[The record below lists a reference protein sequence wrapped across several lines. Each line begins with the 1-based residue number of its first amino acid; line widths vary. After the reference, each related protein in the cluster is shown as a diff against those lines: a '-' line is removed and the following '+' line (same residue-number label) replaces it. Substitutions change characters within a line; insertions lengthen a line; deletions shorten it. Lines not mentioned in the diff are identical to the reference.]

1 MARLGVKAGLSL
13 LFLALAG
20 CDRDPPPPKPA
31 DPPPVASF
39 ARALGIDAGELE
51 PSVDPPAPAGD
62 LKAELA
68 AFTTVDA
75 CVAQRAAGD
84 PVVGDALEAIGYDT
98 LIRDACR
105 LLDAAK
111 SQDAKRCAD
120 IIASTLK
127 ARCEASVAELAAQPE
142 ACPFDVPTRP
152 ELGRDAACLA
162 LATHDASLCD
172 AALDRTARV
181 TCAALATHD
190 AAPCKKLALRGD
202 QARCARDEQRWA
214 TVLPVADA
222 PPRAGGAPSG
232 KVSLTGDAGAFASD
246 AFALEVS
253 RGVVVLERLDG
264 AHVVV
269 GSLNKGGAGF
279 IAASPNAPKT
289 FAFEVVAPA
298 DPKKAHLEHA
308 QLDVPGHSPVD
319 VGGSRAG
326 AFVVHVTRLEKRR
339 GGVVELTLEGSLA
352 DGLAVK
358 AEVTTF
364 VRDLVSASAMLGLPR
379 SLVDHETRPPEGRP
393 VGDPGG
399 MR

>member
-1 MARLGVKAGLSL
+1 M
-13 LFLALAG
+13 
-20 CDRDPPPPKPA
+20 
-31 DPPPVASF
+31 
-39 ARALGIDAGELE
+39 DAGELE
-51 PSVDPPAPAGD
+51 PSVDPPPPAGD
-62 LKAELA
+62 LKAELD

-98 LIRDACR
+98 LVRDACR

-111 SQDAKRCAD
+111 SRDPKRCAD
-120 IIASTLK
+120 VLASTLK
-127 ARCEASVAELAAQPE
+127 ARCEAAAAELAGNPE
-142 ACPFDVPTRP
+142 ACPFDLPSRP

-162 LATHDASLCD
+162 LATRDASLCD

-190 AAPCKKLALRGD
+190 PAPCKKLPMRAD
-202 QARCARDEQRWA
+202 QLRCARDEQRWA
-214 TVLPVADA
+214 AVLPVADA
-222 PPRAGGAPSG
+222 PPRDGGAPWG
-232 KVSLTGDAGAFASD
+232 KVSLTGDAGAFACD
-246 AFALEVS
+246 AFPLDVS

-269 GSLNKGGAGF
+269 GSLNNGGAGF

-298 DPKKAHLEHA
+298 DPKKALLEHA

-319 VGGSRAG
+319 VAGSRAG
-326 AFVVHVTRLEKRR
+326 AFVVRVARLEKRR
-339 GGVVELTLEGSLA
+339 GGVVELILRGSLQEGV
-352 DGLAVK
+352 DVRV
-358 AEVTTF
+358 EVTTF
-364 VRDLVSASAMLGLPR
+364 VRDVVSSSAMLGLPKGGAQPPR
-379 SLVDHETRPPEGRP
+379 ADRP
-393 VGDPGG
+393 DG

>member
-1 MARLGVKAGLSL
+1 VKAALSL
-13 LFLALAG
+13 LFLALGA
-20 CDRDPPPPKPA
+20 CDDDPPAKKAAEPA
-31 DPPPVASF
+31 PVASV

-62 LKAELA
+62 LKAELE

-98 LIRDACR
+98 LVRDACR

-111 SQDAKRCAD
+111 NRDAKRCGD

-127 ARCEASVAELAAQPE
+127 ARCEASVAELAGKPE
-142 ACPFDVPTRP
+142 ACPFDVPSRA
-152 ELGRDAACLA
+152 ELGRDATCLA
-162 LATHDASLCD
+162 LATQDASLCN

-190 AAPCKKLALRGD
+190 AAPCQKLPARAD
-202 QARCARDEQRWA
+202 QLRCARDEQRWA
-214 TVLPVADA
+214 AVLPVADA
-222 PPRAGGAPSG
+222 PPRAAGAASG
-232 KVSLTGDAGAFASD
+232 KVTLTGDAGAFASD
-246 AFALEVS
+246 AFTLDLS
-253 RGVVVLERLDG
+253 RGVVVLDRIDG

-269 GSLNKGGAGF
+269 GSLSKGGGGF
-279 IAASPNAPKT
+279 LAASPNAPKT
-289 FAFEVVAPA
+289 LAFELVVPT
-298 DPKKAHLEHA
+298 DPKKAHLERA

-319 VGGSRAG
+319 VEGSRAG
-326 AFVVHVTRLEKRR
+326 AVVVHVSKLEKRR
-339 GGVVELTLEGSLA
+339 GGAVEVTLEGTLA
-352 DGLAVK
+352 EGIAVK

-364 VRDLVSASAMLGLPR
+364 VRDTVTASAMLGPPR
-379 SLVDHETRPPEGRP
+379 AA
-393 VGDPGG
+393 DPGG